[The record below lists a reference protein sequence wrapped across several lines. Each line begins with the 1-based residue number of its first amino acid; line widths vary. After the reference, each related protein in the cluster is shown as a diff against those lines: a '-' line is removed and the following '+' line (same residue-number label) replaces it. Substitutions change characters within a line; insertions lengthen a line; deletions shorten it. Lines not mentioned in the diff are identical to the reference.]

1 MITKKQISAK
11 SSGFTLVELLI
22 VIIIIGI
29 LAGAMMMLMGSSSD
43 RAEATKIISNLRSL
57 KAASL
62 QFRADNPNDTMLTID
77 KLKPFMDGQVGDG
90 YQALTLP
97 TSADV
102 IWYVV
107 YGPPPTGNLMT
118 NAGIRKA
125 LANSA
130 SDSSLLGQAAITAG
144 ATTPLYADTDFV
156 VGMKAR

>member
-1 MITKKQISAK
+1 MKGIKRTRR
-11 SSGFTLVELLI
+11 SGFTLVELLI

-62 QFRADNPNDTMLTID
+62 QFRADNPNDNVLTID

-90 YQALTLP
+90 YQTATLP

-102 IWYVV
+102 VWYVF
-107 YGPPPTGNLMT
+107 YGPPGTLLT

-130 SDSSLLGQAAITAG
+130 TDSSLLGQAAMTAG
-144 ATTPLYADTDFV
+144 ATTPLYTEADPV